1 MDLIRAHA
9 ASGSMGSEGNQP
21 GTDIAACKFFLAG
34 LILLSSTETRNPR
47 LRECIDLLNEVPG
60 DPELAG
66 LLSHALSCAAVW
78 LLSGGAKTSDA
89 DRVMDRAVKLP
100 GFETLDD
107 ARPPFAAL
115 ICRLTRKEGVS
126 FGPGSVLPGRK
137 GTIANLNSLAARLP
151 VAADACFLTSY
162 LSAYFKIFNFLPK
175 DMEEMARGF
184 GGSGF
189 PNLPLFK
196 LAWEALTLRVSVSAG
211 SPGAASAALA
221 RVEELASSGA
231 LAPLAS
237 ARRSVA
243 ESTLSPSSRISAD
256 LGTALGALGPE
267 DVWRA
272 VAALA
277 PLLAGAEISAPAFSA
292 LLGPLSLARPL
303 EFQAAM
309 MKAAGE
315 GLFGDGLPAL
325 HAVVAAGLTPFRSAR
340 RLSSYGEAV
349 SALKD
354 RAAGSAGGS
363 GADFGPGGSALELC
377 LAFVAA
383 EESARSPGDPTP
395 EFKALADLRTGGAD
409 AEAFAWTCAAALVS
423 ASWGPG
429 GGRPS
434 PQGGAMPS
442 PDPLVLGLLETV
454 FPEPPLKTPAL
465 GEIVRNACCYAMA
478 AAKDP
483 VSGRL
488 AEDGLSDSGALVTAF
503 MPDKSAFAELPE
515 IAEAGALA
523 AVMHMGD
530 ARPSDKESFRTT
542 LQFSCRCLSRQL
554 PLGVRSRLV
563 HACIQGLGCLGL
575 DRELKGMQALY
586 YPVYLDRTAERAG
599 EPVDDTEG
607 SFGSF
612 ASEPSFM
619 VQPQVAVL
627 SRGMLFRLEE
637 SGFADYGPVK
647 SLILALGSPPAEDAA
662 EARGGFPQPDGAK
675 PTGGSVPGGGGSQED
690 LAAT

>member
-9 ASGSMGSEGNQP
+9 ASGSMGPGGNLP

-47 LRECIDLLNEVPG
+47 LRECIDLLHEVPG
-60 DPELAG
+60 DPELVG

-78 LLSGGAKTSDA
+78 LLSGDAKTSDA
-89 DRVMDRAVKLP
+89 DRVMDRAFMLP
-100 GFETLDD
+100 GFGSLND

-115 ICRLTRKEGVS
+115 ICRLARKDGVS
-126 FGPGSVLPGRK
+126 FGPGSGLPGRQ
-137 GTIANLNSLAARLP
+137 GTIANLNSLVPRLP
-151 VAADACFLTSY
+151 VPVDACYLTSFV
-162 LSAYFKIFNFLPK
+162 SAYFKSFNFLPK

-184 GGSGF
+184 GVWGP

-211 SPGAASAALA
+211 SPGAASAALK
-221 RVEELASSGA
+221 RLEELAPSGA

-237 ARRSVA
+237 VRGSVA
-243 ESTLSPSSRISAD
+243 ESTLSPSSRISSD
-256 LGTALGALGPE
+256 LGTALGAIGPE
-267 DVWRA
+267 DVWKA

-277 PLLAGAEISAPAFSA
+277 PLLAGAEISAPGFTA
-292 LLGPLSLARPL
+292 LMGPLSLARPL

-325 HAVVAAGLTPFRSAR
+325 HAVVTAGLTPFRSAR
-340 RLSSYGEAV
+340 RLSSYGKAV

-363 GADFGPGGSALELC
+363 GADFGAGGSALDLC

-383 EESARSPGDPTP
+383 EEAARSPGDPTP
-395 EFKALADLRTGGAD
+395 EFKALARLRPGGVN
-409 AEAFAWTCAAALVS
+409 AEAFDWTCAAALVS
-423 ASWGPG
+423 ASWGPA

-434 PQGGAMPS
+434 PQGGAMPG

-454 FPEPPLKTPAL
+454 FPEPSLKAPAL

-478 AAKDP
+478 AAMEP

-488 AEDGLSDSGALVTAF
+488 AKDGLSDSGALATAF
-503 MPDKSAFAELPE
+503 MRDKSAFAELPE

-523 AVMHMGD
+523 AVMHMGA
-530 ARPSDKESFRTT
+530 ARPFDKESFRATM
-542 LQFSCRCLSRQL
+542 QFSCRCLSRQL
-554 PLGVRSRLV
+554 PLGLRSRLV

-575 DRELKGMQALY
+575 ARELKGMQAIF
-586 YPVYLDRTAERAG
+586 YPVFLDRAAEWAG
-599 EPVDDTEG
+599 EPVDDTTA

-627 SRGMLFRLEE
+627 SRGMRFRLED
-637 SGFADYGPVK
+637 SDFADYGTVK
-647 SLILALGSPPAEDAA
+647 SLSLALGLPATENAP
-662 EARGGFPQPDGAK
+662 EASGGVPQPDAEK
-675 PTGGSVPGGGGSQED
+675 PADGSLPVDGGSRDDP
-690 LAAT
+690 ATA